1 MIFAFIDYWKYRK
14 RKGRYSHQAL
24 TNQGL
29 NLATL
34 DNFRN
39 YKSYPLGHILFV
51 STTDSSLSW
60 AIMYCTNSTLSHTA
74 IFYGNG
80 VLQDCT
86 TSGVVRRS
94 FDRYLDDKSYL
105 KVIPPPG
112 GTNFAHMREIMNQ
125 SLGARYN
132 WLGAFRM
139 LLNIII
145 GNHPGFSWRI
155 YSDLLMMLLIAS
167 YIFSLAAPQSKSFLY
182 WAAGSYPAIVLFNKI
197 FRKKV
202 LRPRP

>member
-1 MIFAFIDYWKYRK
+1 MIFASIDYWKYRK

-29 NLATL
+29 SLATL

-51 STTDSSLSW
+51 STTDSALSW

-94 FDRYLDDKSYL
+94 FDRYLDGKSYL
-105 KVIPPPG
+105 KVTPPPR
-112 GTNFAHMREIMNQ
+112 GTNLAHMREFMNQ
-125 SLGARYN
+125 SLGAHYN
-132 WLGAFRM
+132 WLGIFRT
-139 LLNIII
+139 LINIVI
-145 GNHPGFSWRI
+145 GNDPNSSWRI
-155 YSDLLMMLLIAS
+155 YWDLLMMLLIAS
-167 YIFSLAAPQSKSFLY
+167 CIFSLTAHQASNFLY
-182 WAAGSYPAIVLFNKI
+182 WAIGSYSAIVLFNKI
-197 FRKKV
+197 FRKKI
-202 LRPRP
+202 LGPHP